1 MIRYITLKI
10 LSIFDFFHQR
20 KIIRFIKERK
30 INEFATFFDVG
41 AHKGESITLF
51 TNNFKIKSMYS
62 FEASPVN
69 FQILANK
76 INSSKKK
83 FKNIKLIIENYAIGS
98 DIKKVKL
105 KQLSE
110 SSSSTIR
117 GLNENSDYFK
127 NKKILLQDSSKIDF
141 FTEIEI
147 DQITLSDYSKK
158 NNIDNIDFIKIDT
171 EGYELE
177 VLKGAKDIL
186 PNTKMILFEH
196 HYDDMIEKKYSFS
209 DISDFL
215 RSNNFEQIYK
225 IKMPFRKTFEYIYIN
240 KHRN

>member
-1 MIRYITLKI
+1 M
-10 LSIFDFFHQR
+10 
-20 KIIRFIKERK
+20 
-30 INEFATFFDVG
+30 
-41 AHKGESITLF
+41 
-51 TNNFKIKSMYS
+51 
-62 FEASPVN
+62 
-69 FQILANK
+69 
-76 INSSKKK
+76 
-83 FKNIKLIIENYAIGS
+83 
-98 DIKKVKL
+98 
-105 KQLSE
+105 
-110 SSSSTIR
+110 
-117 GLNENSDYFK
+117 